1 VKYLADLANKSLG
14 RDGDKSRYPS
24 GNPAPRPPTVYETHD
39 IDGPRGPPNNHGVI
53 ARVLSAALI
62 GVEAALVRVEVD
74 VTAGLPAFTTV
85 GLPDS
90 AVRESRE
97 RVRTAI
103 RNAGFAFPSDR
114 VTVNLAPADIRK
126 EGASFDLPI
135 ALGILAAT
143 GAVKNGVIGP
153 YAVVGELALDGQIQ
167 PVRGA
172 LAVGLACRRHGI
184 GTLVVPVENAAE
196 ALAVDGLH
204 VLAAPTL
211 RDAVGLLNG
220 DRAPVLVA
228 LAPPV
233 RGARA
238 DDLDLADVR
247 GQAHAKRALEIAAA
261 GAHNVLLVGPPGGG
275 KTMLARRLSVILPL
289 LSSDEA
295 LEVSAIWSV
304 AGLLPRHGEL
314 MARRPFRAP
323 HHTIS
328 VSGLIGGGSPPHPGE
343 VTLAHLGVL
352 FLDELPEFQQHV
364 LESLRQPLEDGRV
377 TIARASGVGDFPARF
392 QLVAAANPCRRG
404 CPSLEHCLCTAAERH
419 RYLGR
424 ISRPL
429 LDRID
434 LHVELPALGPADLQ
448 SAAIGESS
456 AVVRAR
462 VAEARERQRER
473 FRASSTRVNA
483 AMTPRQVRRHCQP
496 PPEAERLLAA
506 AMSRLGLSAR
516 GHDRVLKVALTIA
529 DLAGSEAIRPE
540 HCAEAIQYRGLDRQ
554 WRA

>member
-1 VKYLADLANKSLG
+1 MYG
-14 RDGDKSRYPS
+14 IR
-24 GNPAPRPPTVYETHD
+24 D
-39 IDGPRGPPNNHGVI
+39 IDGPRAPPNNQGVI
-53 ARVLSAALI
+53 ARVLSAALV

-103 RNAGFAFPSDR
+103 RNAGFAFPVDR
-114 VTVNLAPADIRK
+114 ITVNLAPADIRK

-143 GAVKNGVIGP
+143 GAVRNGTIGP
-153 YAVVGELALDGQIQ
+153 FAVVGELALDGQIQ
-167 PVRGA
+167 PVRGT
-172 LAVGLACRRHGI
+172 LAIGLACRRQGI
-184 GTLVVPVENAAE
+184 GTLVVPVSNAPE
-196 ALAVDGLH
+196 ALAVDGLQ

-211 RDAVGLLNG
+211 ADAVSLLNG
-220 DRAPVLVA
+220 DRAAAAVPRALPVD
-228 LAPPV
+228 AP
-233 RGARA
+233 AT
-238 DDLDLADVR
+238 DDLDLVDVR

-261 GAHNVLLVGPPGGG
+261 GAHNLLLVGPPGGG
-275 KTMLARRLSVILPL
+275 KTMLARRLGAILPP
-289 LSSDEA
+289 LSSDEV

-314 MARRPFRAP
+314 MTRRPFRAP

-328 VSGLIGGGSPPHPGE
+328 VSGLIGGGGPPRPGE

-377 TIARASGVGDFPARF
+377 TIARASGISDFPARF

-404 CPSLEHCLCTAAERH
+404 CPSLERCLCTPAERH

-434 LHVELPALGPADLQ
+434 LHVELPAVRHVDVAEAPAGEP
-448 SAAIGESS
+448 SAT
-456 AVVRAR
+456 VCAR
-462 VAEARERQRER
+462 VLRARERQGKR
-473 FRASSTRVNA
+473 FGIATRTNA
-483 AMTPRQVRRHCQP
+483 EMTTRQVRRYCAP
-496 PPEAERLLAA
+496 PPDAQRLLAA
-506 AMSRLGLSAR
+506 AMSQLGLSAR
-516 GHDRVLKVALTIA
+516 GHDRVLKVAQTIA
-529 DLAGSEAIRPE
+529 DLEGVDGPRGE
-540 HCAEAIQYRGLDRQ
+540 HVAEAIQYRSLDRQ
-554 WRA
+554 WRG

>member
-1 VKYLADLANKSLG
+1 MS
-14 RDGDKSRYPS
+14 SIC
-24 GNPAPRPPTVYETHD
+24 D
-39 IDGPRGPPNNHGVI
+39 IDGRLIRSNNHVVI
-53 ARVLSAALI
+53 ACVLSAALV

-74 VTAGLPAFTTV
+74 VTPGLPAFNTV

-103 RNAGFAFPSDR
+103 RNAGFKFPSDR
-114 VTVNLAPADIRK
+114 VTVNLAPADVRK
-126 EGASFDLPI
+126 EGTSFDLPI

-143 GAVKNGVIGP
+143 GAVTNGRIGSF
-153 YAVVGELALDGQIQ
+153 AVVGELALDGKIQ
-167 PVRGA
+167 GVRGA
-172 LAVGLACRRHGI
+172 LAVGLTCRRQGI
-184 GTLVVPVENAAE
+184 DTLVVPLANHTE
-196 ALAVDGLH
+196 ALAVEGLR

-211 RDAVGLLNG
+211 RDAVDLLNG
-220 DRAPVLVA
+220 GDPTALTVATPAPAVTA
-228 LAPPV
+228 I
-233 RGARA
+233 A
-238 DDLDLADVR
+238 DDLDFADVR
-247 GQAHAKRALEIAAA
+247 GQAHAKRALEIAAV

-275 KTMLARRLSVILPL
+275 KTMLARRLAAILPPL
-289 LSSDEA
+289 TRDEVIEA
-295 LEVSAIWSV
+295 STIWSV
-304 AGLLPRHGEL
+304 AGLLPRHGDL
-314 MARRPFRAP
+314 LSRRPFRAP

-377 TIARASGVGDFPARF
+377 TIARASGVSSFPARF

-404 CPSLEHCLCTAAERH
+404 CPSLEGCVCTPAERA

-424 ISRPL
+424 LSRPL

-434 LHVELPALGPADLQ
+434 LHVELPALLPGEVHAL
-448 SAAIGESS
+448 AAGDASEAI
-456 AVVRAR
+456 RAR
-462 VAEARERQRER
+462 VEVARQRQRDR

-483 AMTPRQVRRHCQP
+483 AMSPRQVRRFCPVSHD
-496 PPEAERLLAA
+496 AERLLAA
-506 AMSRLGLSAR
+506 AMTRLGLSAR
-516 GHDRVLKVALTIA
+516 GHDRVIKVARSIA
-529 DLAGSEAIRPE
+529 DLAGADALTAE

>member
-1 VKYLADLANKSLG
+1 ML
-14 RDGDKSRYPS
+14 
-24 GNPAPRPPTVYETHD
+24 
-39 IDGPRGPPNNHGVI
+39 
-53 ARVLSAALI
+53 ARVLSAALV

-74 VTAGLPAFTTV
+74 VAPGLPAFTTV

-103 RNAGFAFPSDR
+103 RNAGFPFPSDR
-114 VTVNLAPADIRK
+114 ITVNLAPADLRK

-143 GAVKNGVIGP
+143 GTVTSGRIGP
-153 YAVVGELALDGQIQ
+153 FAVVGELALDGQIQ
-167 PVRGA
+167 AVRGT

-184 GTLVVPVENAAE
+184 ATLVVPLANHVEAR
-196 ALAVDGLH
+196 AVDGLQ
-204 VLAAPTL
+204 VLGAPTL

-220 DRAPVLVA
+220 ETGPGSASRAPESPA
-228 LAPPV
+228 TPP
-233 RGARA
+233 A

-275 KTMLARRLSVILPL
+275 KTMLARRLASILPPL
-289 LSSDEA
+289 TQDEVIEA
-295 LEVSAIWSV
+295 SAIWSV

-314 MARRPFRAP
+314 MSRRPFRAP

-328 VSGLIGGGSPPHPGE
+328 VSGLIGGGTPPHPGE

-377 TIARASGVGDFPARF
+377 SIARASGVSDFPARF

-404 CPSLEHCLCTAAERH
+404 CASLDLCLCTPAERA

-424 ISRPL
+424 LSRPL

-434 LHVELPALGPADLQ
+434 LHVELPALAPADFQ
-448 SAAIGESS
+448 TPAAGVTTDAI
-456 AVVRAR
+456 RAR
-462 VAEARERQRER
+462 VSAARQRQRAR
-473 FRASSTRVNA
+473 FRGGRN
-483 AMTPRQVRRHCQP
+483 PGQRRDDAP
-496 PPEAERLLAA
+496 PGPAILRGAGRRRA
-506 AMSRLGLSAR
+506 PACR
-516 GHDRVLKVALTIA
+516 GHDPPGALGPRSRPRAQGRPDHRRSGRRRRRWRSSTA
-529 DLAGSEAIRPE
+529 RKPSSTAVSTGSGGRE
-540 HCAEAIQYRGLDRQ
+540 IQS
-554 WRA
+554 

>member
-1 VKYLADLANKSLG
+1 M
-14 RDGDKSRYPS
+14 
-24 GNPAPRPPTVYETHD
+24 
-39 IDGPRGPPNNHGVI
+39 
-53 ARVLSAALI
+53 
-62 GVEAALVRVEVD
+62 
-74 VTAGLPAFTTV
+74 FTTV

-103 RNAGFAFPSDR
+103 RNAGFAFPSER
-114 VTVNLAPADIRK
+114 ITVNLAPADLRK

-143 GAVKNGVIGP
+143 GIVVDLRIGP
-153 YAVVGELALDGQIQ
+153 FAVVGELALNGQIQ
-167 PVRGA
+167 GVRGV
-172 LAVGLACRRHGI
+172 LAVGLTCRRQRI
-184 GTLVVPVENAAE
+184 GTLVVPLANHTE
-196 ALAVDGLH
+196 ALAVDDLK

-211 RDAVGLLNG
+211 RDAVDFLNG
-220 DRAPVLVA
+220 ANPVA
-228 LAPPV
+228 FTPAPP
-233 RGARA
+233 ALTA
-238 DDLDLADVR
+238 ATDDLDFTDVR

-275 KTMLARRLSVILPL
+275 KTMQARRLAAILPP
-289 LSSDEA
+289 LSRDEVI
-295 LEVSAIWSV
+295 ESSTIWSV

-314 MARRPFRAP
+314 MSRRPFRAP

-352 FLDELPEFQQHV
+352 FLDELPEFQQHI

-377 TIARASGVGDFPARF
+377 TIARASGVSDFPARF

-404 CPSLEHCLCTAAERH
+404 CASLERCLCTPAERH

-434 LHVELPALGPADLQ
+434 LHVELPALGPADLE
-448 SAAIGESS
+448 SGVGGEHS
-456 AVVRAR
+456 AVPRKR
-462 VAEARERQRER
+462 VADARERQRER
-473 FRASSTRVNA
+473 FRASGTRVNA
-483 AMTPRQVRRHCQP
+483 SMTPRQVRRHCQP
-496 PPEAERLLAA
+496 PPEAQRLLAA

-516 GHDRVLKVALTIA
+516 GHDRVLTVALTIA
-529 DLAGSEAIRPE
+529 ALASSDGIP
-540 HCAEAIQYRGLDRQ
+540 
-554 WRA
+554 